1 MLKFVMRESQKQGAK
16 RRIGLSNVQTCHAW
30 WSGCW
35 YVCCLRLNGLSI
47 LPQLYDCR
55 VLCGSKEE
63 ILCEEDRDLEL
74 QLLNAVKVRNSDK
87 NNVFFFFVRGV
98 SYQLLGADLDT
109 TKTQTASETCGFSI
123 LISGNS
129 GPCCRE
135 WPWRTRV
142 SRSAE
147 TALSVNFTSQGF
159 CP

>member
-87 NNVFFFFVRGV
+87 NMSFFFFCEEFHIK
-98 SYQLLGADLDT
+98 A
-109 TKTQTASETCGFSI
+109 
-123 LISGNS
+123 
-129 GPCCRE
+129 
-135 WPWRTRV
+135 W
-142 SRSAE
+142 SRSRHNKHTNSIRHASFHLNQWE
-147 TALSVNFTSQGF
+147 QRALLQGVAMENESLKVS
-159 CP
+159 